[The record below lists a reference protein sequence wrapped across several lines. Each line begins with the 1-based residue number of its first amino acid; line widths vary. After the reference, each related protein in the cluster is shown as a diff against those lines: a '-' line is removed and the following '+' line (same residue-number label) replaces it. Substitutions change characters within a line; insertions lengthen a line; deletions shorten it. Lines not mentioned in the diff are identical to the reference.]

1 MQPLIEPYRFG
12 EIGSTP
18 DEMTYEC
25 FTVLSYFWPMNE
37 VTIHGLDRQVTLGQ
51 AKALRKYLRD
61 QGITTV
67 RYVRNGRVKIQW
79 LL

>member
-1 MQPLIEPYRFG
+1 MQSLIEPYRFG

-37 VTIHGLDRQVTLGQ
+37 VTIHGLDKQVTLE
-51 AKALRKYLRD
+51 
-61 QGITTV
+61 
-67 RYVRNGRVKIQW
+67 
-79 LL
+79 